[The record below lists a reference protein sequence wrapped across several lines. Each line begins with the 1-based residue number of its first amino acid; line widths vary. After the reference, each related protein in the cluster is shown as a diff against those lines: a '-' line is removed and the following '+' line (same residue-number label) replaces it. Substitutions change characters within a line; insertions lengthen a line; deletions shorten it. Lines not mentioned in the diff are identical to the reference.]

1 VKLLLEIHYYHH
13 YPELENMSQQLD
25 DIRREVS
32 EAKDVA
38 SSAVTLILGLK
49 SRIDALLASELELA
63 DLKAQLAGLSQDL
76 SDSTDALAA
85 AVATDGS
92 SEPAEP
98 NEPAAPAEAEA
109 PTGDSESQPGAV
121 PN

>member
-1 VKLLLEIHYYHH
+1 
-13 YPELENMSQQLD
+13 MSQQLD

-32 EAKDVA
+32 EAKDVS

-98 NEPAAPAEAEA
+98 EEPAAPA
-109 PTGDSESQPGAV
+109 GDSEPQPDAV